1 MPSVQQAAVSVAEV
15 DNEEVPQISLR
26 DFETRREEIKQ
37 QLIDA
42 ASNIGFL

>member
-1 MPSVQQAAVSVAEV
+1 MPSVHQAAAAG
-15 DNEEVPQISLR
+15 EEEQVPQISLR

-37 QLIDA
+37 QLVDA